1 MKQIFFL
8 LQWIFLPVA
17 VLLAIAFL
25 APLPI
30 PYYQD
35 FSVMYFSD
43 KALLNGIA
51 LYDYPAQ
58 LEWVR
63 ALTRPDFEFHPYPYP
78 PWYALAT
85 LPLALLPIA
94 VAARMWFLLNLA
106 MIAAATWLL
115 TPRWRTSLR
124 LFGILAAVMFIP
136 AFGLLM
142 VGQYS
147 APVLLGVALFLWAA
161 RRKSPLGLAAALGL
175 MTFKPHIGLFLA
187 LAGFGWLVFQR
198 REAFARRAILFTVL
212 LAVMLAAVGLLADAR
227 WPLTYLGSLLRYRD
241 IPGVQSC
248 GLCASLPVGLVRLVT
263 GQPQTAQAALVS
275 IFLGVGLLGL
285 FSWRFRA
292 QLADAPLL
300 VSLAVAFTLLVDPYL
315 LNYDYILLLVP
326 LAILVRQV
334 HSLPGRAA
342 LLAAYLLPWVAL
354 ALGREGNPLLAV
366 SALLFVVVLWQ
377 NEFPIESAPGN
388 G

>member
-1 MKQIFFL
+1 MKTVL
-8 LQWIFLPVA
+8 VVLAWLA
-17 VLLAIAFL
+17 VMLAIAFL

-35 FSVMYFSD
+35 FSVMYFSG

-51 LYDYPAQ
+51 LYDYLPQ
-58 LEWVR
+58 LEWAR
-63 ALTRPDFEFHPYPYP
+63 AQTRPDFEFHPYPYP

-85 LPLALLPIA
+85 LPLALLPVA

-106 MIAAATWLL
+106 MIAAAAWLL
-115 TPRWRTSLR
+115 TPRWRAPLR

-136 AFGLLM
+136 AFGLLI

-147 APVLLGVALFLWAA
+147 APVLLGAALFVWAA
-161 RRKSPLGLAAALGL
+161 RRESPLGLAAALGL

-187 LAGFGWLVFQR
+187 LAGFGWLILRR

-212 LAVMLAAVGLLADAR
+212 LAVFLAVAGLLADSR
-227 WPLTYLGSLLRYRD
+227 WPLTYLDSLLRYRD

-248 GLCASLPVGLVRLVT
+248 GLCASFSVGLARLAT
-263 GQPQTAQAALVS
+263 GQPNTGQAAVLSV
-275 IFLGVGLLGL
+275 FLGVGLLGL
-285 FSWRFRA
+285 FYWRFRG

-300 VSLAVAFTLLVDPYL
+300 VSLAVAFTLLAYPYL

-326 LAILVRQV
+326 LAVLVGRV
-334 HSLPGRAA
+334 RSLSGRAA

-354 ALGREGNPLLAV
+354 AFGREGNPLLAV
-366 SALLFVVVLWQ
+366 STLLALALLWQ
-377 NEFPIESAPGN
+377 NDARQNKIG